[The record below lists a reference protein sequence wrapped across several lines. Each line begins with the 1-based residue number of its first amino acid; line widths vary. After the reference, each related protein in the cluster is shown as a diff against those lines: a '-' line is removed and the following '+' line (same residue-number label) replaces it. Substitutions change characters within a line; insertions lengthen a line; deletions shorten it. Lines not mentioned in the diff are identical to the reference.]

1 MPMNQTRSQVMTA
14 DEIAQDITLLA
25 NQAATSGDAE
35 DGPGLILLSADTW
48 CRPGFHL
55 QTEHTTALRGIRHRN
70 IRIWISSRFEDRVL
84 SRREARL
91 QGSEDFE
98 DLEPPG
104 GAPA

>member
-1 MPMNQTRSQVMTA
+1 MTA
-14 DEIAQDITLLA
+14 DEIAHDITLLA

-70 IRIWISSRFEDRVL
+70 VRVRISSQFEDRVL

-98 DLEPPG
+98 DLEPVEGP
-104 GAPA
+104 PA

>member
-1 MPMNQTRSQVMTA
+1 MTA
-14 DEIAQDITLLA
+14 DEIAHDITLLA
-25 NQAATSGDAE
+25 SQAATSGDAE
-35 DGPGLILLSADTW
+35 QGPGLILLSADTW

-70 IRIWISSRFEDRVL
+70 VRLRISGQFEDRVL

-98 DLEPPG
+98 DLAPP
-104 GAPA
+104 AVA

>member
-1 MPMNQTRSQVMTA
+1 MTL
-14 DEIAQDITLLA
+14 DDITHDLALLA
-25 NQAATSGDAE
+25 SQAAASGDAE
-35 DGPGLILLSADTW
+35 EGPGLILLSADTW
-48 CRPGFHL
+48 CRPGFHV

-98 DLEPPG
+98 DFLPIASPE
-104 GAPA
+104 A